1 MAFTPSD
8 VAPAVNENSNRAKE
22 KKCLRIIW
30 GHKSIVEGK
39 STIYFLNSKGCTRIF
54 AGIMD
59 KSGPNVLFLFLLFVT
74 LPAENTNKAVTMAKD
89 KYVRFEWAKRE
100 KERIAN
106 ISRMRAKGYDDNTI
120 AELLDL
126 APDYVKGH

>member
-1 MAFTPSD
+1 
-8 VAPAVNENSNRAKE
+8 
-22 KKCLRIIW
+22 
-30 GHKSIVEGK
+30 
-39 STIYFLNSKGCTRIF
+39 
-54 AGIMD
+54 MD

-74 LPAENTNKAVTMAKD
+74 LPAETTNKAVTMAKD

>member
-1 MAFTPSD
+1 
-8 VAPAVNENSNRAKE
+8 
-22 KKCLRIIW
+22 
-30 GHKSIVEGK
+30 
-39 STIYFLNSKGCTRIF
+39 
-54 AGIMD
+54 
-59 KSGPNVLFLFLLFVT
+59 
-74 LPAENTNKAVTMAKD
+74 MAKD